1 MREGRGGE
9 MRGEAE
15 EIGPIIRT
23 YTWNIVRKDTRSR
36 FQVYEIK
43 RAALSL
49 SLSLSLSPV
58 TR

>member
-15 EIGPIIRT
+15 EIDPIMRT
-23 YTWNIVRKDTRSR
+23 YTRNIVRKDTRSR

-43 RAALSL
+43 RAALSP
-49 SLSLSLSPV
+49 SPP
-58 TR
+58 